1 MPQEITKENIRAKL
15 PGHRTEEII
24 VSDIQ
29 EFDDHL
35 YSKRIKVINEF
46 RGCFDEIIYLNY
58 FVVENDVGFYK
69 VEKTI
74 GAAIET
80 FLNCSFQDA

>member
-1 MPQEITKENIRAKL
+1 MPQINKQDIRAKL

-29 EFDDHL
+29 EFDEHL
-35 YSKRIKVINEF
+35 YSKRIKLVNEF
-46 RGCFDEIIYLNY
+46 RGCFDDIIHLNY

-80 FLNCSFQDA
+80 FLNASFQNA